1 MPRFPSA
8 RPRKKSPDKRADLQ
22 LPDNEYRF
30 ANDLFRHLG
39 TPGVPINEYD
49 GNLADAEPFFG
60 TEIIHL
66 DLKGIAVGF
75 HPAKIN
81 GLKDLSAKAFEA
93 TGAVGNP
100 ETGD

>member
-1 MPRFPSA
+1 MSRFPSA
-8 RPRKKSPDKRADLQ
+8 HHRKKTPFKRADFQ
-22 LPDNEYRF
+22 LPDYENRF
-30 ANDLFRHLG
+30 ANDFFRHLG
-39 TPGVPINEYD
+39 TACVPINKYN
-49 GNLADAEPFFG
+49 GNFADAEPFFG

-93 TGAVGNP
+93 TRAVGNP